1 MATYSL
7 PIATTSTLGGVI
19 ADGTTIVV
27 SNTGVI
33 SAASAGSYINATLT
47 GTTTLQHPVE
57 IVSLLSNATGTV
69 DHDYITGGSVWLHSG
84 VVSNFTVN
92 FTNVPTTDNRSI
104 TITLIIAQGATP
116 YIPYLVSINGAS
128 QTFYWASG
136 FQPVGYAYKKD
147 FVTFTLI
154 RLSGAWTVVASLN
167 SYG

>member
-1 MATYSL
+1 MATYTL
-7 PIATTSTLGGVI
+7 PVATTSTLGGVI
-19 ADGTTIVV
+19 ADGTTITV
-27 SNTGVI
+27 SATGVI
-33 SAASAGSYINATLT
+33 SAASAGTYINANLT

-57 IVSLLSNATGTV
+57 IVSSIANATGTV
-69 DHDYITGGSVWLHSG
+69 AHDYLTGGSVWYHTN

-116 YIPYLVSINGAS
+116 YIPYLVSINGVS

-154 RLSGAWTVVASLN
+154 RSSGAWTVVGALN